1 MGRRRHT
8 ETEQRR
14 GQALGQL
21 LTAERTRRHLSQ
33 QDAAH
38 QAGLAIGTIRKLES
52 GSTPNPGFYTLAAYA
67 KVLSIDLKQIE
78 NLSAVS
84 AET

>member
-8 ETEQRR
+8 DIERRR

-21 LTAERTRRHLSQ
+21 LAKERTRRRLSQ
-33 QDAAH
+33 QDAA
-38 QAGLAIGTIRKLES
+38 QRAGLAVGTIRKLES

-67 KVLSIDLKQIE
+67 NVLGIDLQQIE
-78 NLSAVS
+78 DLDAVD
-84 AET
+84 AEA